1 MSESWFEQIV
11 EDHVVVKKDGSR
23 EIVKGDPPK
32 PEVKSGGYDYTHT
45 DDQKKEM
52 KKSPKTKIGSR
63 FD

>member
-32 PEVKSGGYDYTHT
+32 PEVKSGYDYTHT
-45 DDQKKEM
+45 EKQKEKM
-52 KKSPKTKIGSR
+52 KKTPKTKIGSR